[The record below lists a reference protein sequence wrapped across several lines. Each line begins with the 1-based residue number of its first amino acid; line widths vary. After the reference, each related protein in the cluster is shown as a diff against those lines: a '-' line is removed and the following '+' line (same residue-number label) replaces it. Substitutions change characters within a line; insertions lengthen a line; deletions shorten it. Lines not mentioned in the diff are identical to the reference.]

1 MAAISI
7 SNRVLWLYEIFH
19 AAEVVTRDS
28 IFYTRTYGPTG
39 MFLAFY
45 GSRSIWQ
52 LQAEV
57 INLNDENVAFNLK
70 KLVQDESQIVA
81 VAASIIVQIAIT
93 ALSLD
98 GLSQAHWTARGFF
111 VLSLVSATMAVY
123 SASNQYRIF
132 CRCVSAEHIKQWVT
146 AFTMADHFMSF
157 MAERLP
163 TFKMTSGKIGPAPP
177 VASVIIVSAPFA
189 LLVLALHSFLI
200 GFGIW
205 LGYVW
210 TRNLDPD
217 AAPGGSRAVFITYAV
232 GLGTC
237 YTIYT
242 LTNLYGGSQKPLS
255 KWVDE
260 LEQRILHE
268 LRSKTARPDRDSEQ
282 GVFVQQPRSI
292 ATQPTDPST
301 ISTSWTGSFNEEISN
316 SLRQTARL
324 RRELAE
330 TEERLAD
337 LYKRHTQ
344 QPQ

>member
-7 SNRVLWLYEIFH
+7 SNQMLWLYEVLH

-39 MFLAFY
+39 MFLALY

-57 INLNDENVAFNLK
+57 INLNNENVAFNLK

-98 GLSQAHWTARGFF
+98 GLSRAHWTARGFF

-123 SASNQYRIF
+123 SASSQYRIF
-132 CRCVSAEHIKQWVT
+132 CRCVSADHIKQWIT
-146 AFTMADHFMSF
+146 TFTMANPFMSF
-157 MAERLP
+157 MAEGLP
-163 TFKMTSGKIGPAPP
+163 TLKTKSGSRIGPAPP

-205 LGYVW
+205 LGFVW

-217 AAPGGSRAVFITYAV
+217 AAQGGSRAVFITYAV

-237 YTIYT
+237 YGVYT

-260 LEQRILHE
+260 LDQRVPHE
-268 LRSKTARPDRDSEQ
+268 AQNKTPSPDRDSEQ
-282 GVFVQQPRSI
+282 GISAKQPRSV
-292 ATQPTDPST
+292 ATQLT
-301 ISTSWTGSFNEEISN
+301 FNEEISN
-316 SLRQTARL
+316 SLRLTARL

-330 TEERLAD
+330 SEERLAD